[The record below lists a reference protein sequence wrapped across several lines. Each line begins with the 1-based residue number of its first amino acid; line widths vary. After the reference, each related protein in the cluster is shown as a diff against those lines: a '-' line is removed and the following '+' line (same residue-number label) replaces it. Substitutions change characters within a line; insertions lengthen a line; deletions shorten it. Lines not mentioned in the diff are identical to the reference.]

1 MACRGRKGKHHVF
14 LRQRSA
20 QRTCAHVVS
29 HKDDILCRIR
39 PQGIEDRVEL
49 CIAQD
54 DEDHVVLVL
63 RFQLRRDRNAA
74 DRHAGRKLTLD
85 PKAVFGMLSLHAPR
99 VSSVTSFPARK
110 KFRARLQPSTP
121 APNTKIFIAKSPL
134 ILKIPVSFVLPR
146 LAMLSFRFFSF
157 YVS

>member
-49 CIAQD
+49 RIAQD

-63 RFQLRRDRNAA
+63 RFQLRHDRNAA
-74 DRHAGRKLTLD
+74 DRHAGRKLILD
-85 PKAVFGMLSLHAPR
+85 PKAVFLDALAPCSPRQQRDVLSRAEEIPRQIAAEHA
-99 VSSVTSFPARK
+99 
-110 KFRARLQPSTP
+110 RAE
-121 APNTKIFIAKSPL
+121 
-134 ILKIPVSFVLPR
+134 
-146 LAMLSFRFFSF
+146 
-157 YVS
+157 Y

>member
-1 MACRGRKGKHHVF
+1 MSF
-14 LRQRSA
+14 
-20 QRTCAHVVS
+20 

-49 CIAQD
+49 RIAQD

-74 DRHAGRKLTLD
+74 DRHAGRKLILD
-85 PKAVFGMLSLHAPR
+85 PKAVFWDALAPCSPRQQRDVLSW
-99 VSSVTSFPARK
+99 K
-110 KFRARLQPSTP
+110 KFCARLQPSTP

-146 LAMLSFRFFSF
+146 LAMLSYRFSF
-157 YVS
+157 VLRQLVISN